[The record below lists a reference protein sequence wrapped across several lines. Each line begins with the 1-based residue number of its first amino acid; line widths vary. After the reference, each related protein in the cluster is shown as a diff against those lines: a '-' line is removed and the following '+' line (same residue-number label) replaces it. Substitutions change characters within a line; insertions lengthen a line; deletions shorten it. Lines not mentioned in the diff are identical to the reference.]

1 MIWGWFVCRSRLVRR
16 GGMVRFVFGVVGFT
30 FICNISNKTV
40 VMVSSIGHSLDTAI
54 RKSNLVRSSNGFAIS
69 SLLSVKLSTGVSI
82 GNTVLES
89 IRLGGLI
96 VVGGSMVGCWGM
108 VWGWCSISW
117 GSSGDGDGNSHEG
130 SKSSKA
136 KHDK

>member
-54 RKSNLVRSSNGFAIS
+54 RKSNLVRSGDGFTYFFQINIMLVISLQLYSFLQNIYTFLTKNSNNN
-69 SLLSVKLSTGVSI
+69 SVSGAFENQI
-82 GNTVLES
+82 GNKILTYHQQ
-89 IRLGGLI
+89 ILG
-96 VVGGSMVGCWGM
+96 
-108 VWGWCSISW
+108 
-117 GSSGDGDGNSHEG
+117 H
-130 SKSSKA
+130 
-136 KHDK
+136 